1 MSITEV
7 EKRQF
12 PKIGKL
18 SLEIICIIPK
28 TRDFVHKKT
37 LNIFQKSFQY
47 RNGTYAFYK

>member
-28 TRDFVHKKT
+28 TKGFVHEK
-37 LNIFQKSFQY
+37 ISIYFIKSFQY
-47 RNGTYAFYK
+47 RIMYLLFL